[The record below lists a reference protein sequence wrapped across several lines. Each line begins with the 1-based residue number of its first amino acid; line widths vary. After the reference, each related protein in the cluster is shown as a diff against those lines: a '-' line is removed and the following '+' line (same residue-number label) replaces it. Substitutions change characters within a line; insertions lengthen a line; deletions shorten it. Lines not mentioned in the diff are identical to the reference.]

1 MGCAVLKHSSGKALA
16 FSNHSGPCPGSGC
29 IIYRQRR
36 YPLKTHVYSTVDN
49 VCLVYRCYQQQAA
62 ATVAGRLFAL
72 HQHCVI
78 NHTTTSAVTST
89 PVRSTAGHRWSCV
102 FQVLVHDRSHSGV
115 RQQTNETVVHCTD
128 TLSAAQMSP
137 LPCGIL
143 GGSNGTGRRA
153 GGTRPTAPARGL
165 IPLLASDTCGPLVP
179 GHTHSQY
186 RVQGPHS
193 GRGVSWSQVQS
204 SGTVYQP
211 SCDLQ
216 LSPRRRL
223 LKDI

>member
-1 MGCAVLKHSSGKALA
+1 
-16 FSNHSGPCPGSGC
+16 
-29 IIYRQRR
+29 
-36 YPLKTHVYSTVDN
+36 
-49 VCLVYRCYQQQAA
+49 
-62 ATVAGRLFAL
+62 VAGRLFAL

-128 TLSAAQMSP
+128 TLSAAEMCP
-137 LPCGIL
+137 LLHAAYWAVLMGPAG
-143 GGSNGTGRRA
+143 

-186 RVQGPHS
+186 QVQGPHS
-193 GRGVSWSQVQS
+193 GRGVSRSQVQS

-223 LKDI
+223 LKDICTCLAD